1 MKIKSLLLPFVL
13 GTVLFTSCKRS
24 DSESSYVQPY
34 CKYPVTQQQ
43 HVYGAETFDK
53 LWGFYDLDAWKS
65 CTITY
70 NGAAFTDLCSREKG
84 GVEVRVVGNFID
96 VKAYM
101 KLTETDSVEVKM
113 DKPKT
118 LDSVNKVYEFTGRV
132 NDIDFIPYFQHYP
145 ARMKPIL
152 YIKMP
157 YDSPYRD
164 YYYMI
169 SRLKVNLKSVEI
181 DPKGMTI

>member
-1 MKIKSLLLPFVL
+1 MKIKSLLFPLAIASVIFSS
-13 GTVLFTSCKRS
+13 SCRRT
-24 DSESSYVQPY
+24 EANYVQPV
-34 CKYPVTQQQ
+34 CKYPVTQYQ

-65 CTITY
+65 CVVRYT
-70 NGAAFTDLCSREKG
+70 GAPFTDLCATEKG
-84 GVEVRVVGNFID
+84 GVKVRVVGNFTE

-101 KLTETDSVEVKM
+101 RITEHDSVEVPMPSQGK
-113 DKPKT
+113 K
-118 LDSVNKVYEFTGRV
+118 LDSNVYEFVGELD
-132 NDIDFIPYFQHYP
+132 NIDFVPYYQHYP
-145 ARMKPIL
+145 ARMRPVL

-157 YDSPYRD
+157 YDSPYID

>member
-1 MKIKSLLLPFVL
+1 MKIKSLLFPLVL
-13 GTVLFTSCKRS
+13 ASVLFTSCKRS
-24 DSESSYVQPY
+24 KSESSYVQPY
-34 CKYPVTQQQ
+34 CKYPVTQYQ

-70 NGAAFTDLCSREKG
+70 NGAAFTDLCTREKG
-84 GVEVRVVGNFID
+84 GVEVRVVGNFMD

-101 KLTETDSVEVKM
+101 KLTETDSVEVPMKG
-113 DKPKT
+113 KT
-118 LDSVNKVYEFTGRV
+118 LDSANNVYEFYGSI
-132 NDIDFIPYFQHYP
+132 NNIDFIPYFQHYP

-169 SRLKVNLKSVEI
+169 ERLKKNLKSVEI
-181 DPKGMTI
+181 NPKGMTI